1 MDGEI
6 LSKIDESPLIRMEI
20 SQKETAVL
28 LAAIRRQRKEE
39 HYREV
44 VRNVEEW
51 KRDNEEEREETDTM
65 ETRESSLRENEANA
79 KGLEEEEE
87 NEG

>member
-6 LSKIDESPLIRMEI
+6 LSKIDESSLIRKEI
-20 SQKETAVL
+20 SQKEAAVL

-44 VRNVEEW
+44 ARNVEEW

-65 ETRESSLRENEANA
+65 ERSESSLRENEANA
-79 KGLEEEEE
+79 KGLEEEE